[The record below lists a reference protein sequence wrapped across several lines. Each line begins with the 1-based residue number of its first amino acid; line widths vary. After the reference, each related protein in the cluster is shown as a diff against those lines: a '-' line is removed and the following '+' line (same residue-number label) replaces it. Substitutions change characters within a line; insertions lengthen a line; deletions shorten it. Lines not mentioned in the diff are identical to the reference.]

1 MCVDGMLK
9 IMAFDLML
17 NVRRAQLIIINNKSM
32 FIAKLG
38 AAFALVACVAAS
50 QSVAQV
56 SV

>member
-1 MCVDGMLK
+1 
-9 IMAFDLML
+9 ML